1 MSRFNC
7 NEDKEVNIEF
17 EKFDK
22 IEDRRLSIKRER
34 EKGLWDEEGI
44 SQKLWEDM
52 QFKPNIRPAD

>member
-52 QFKPNIRPAD
+52 QFKPNIRLAD